1 MTSVSIEREKLTAW
15 EARMSTVSAL
25 LCATNKDTVTA
36 CLASTIQSVS
46 QDIRVELDAGTAR
59 STAMKEALNDA
70 REELEKNI
78 SEHIEREEHHGD
90 CQVCG
95 KEICC
100 EECIKTGQD
109 TCDDEDCG
117 AVGDDLTCEEEPA
130 AVTQSKESERMR
142 NGTFAWT
149 PEEEAVL
156 RTFKTVDEAVEKAN
170 LPGRTNSAILNKW
183 RKLKNAGA
191 ILERAK
197 PFRYIGSVPSLFD
210 RMGIIISFTDDR
222 KKVNAEM
229 LPDHTSMQIDI
240 ANITQV
246 GVL

>member
-1 MTSVSIEREKLTAW
+1 MTSISIEREKLTAW
-15 EARMSTVSAL
+15 EARMNT
-25 LCATNKDTVTA
+25 
-36 CLASTIQSVS
+36 ASTILCVAYKDAVTASLSGILNVVCLE
-46 QDIRVELDAGTAR
+46 IRDELNAGEVR
-59 STAMKEALNDA
+59 NTAMKEALNDA
-70 REELEKNI
+70 REALEKNI
-78 SEHIEREEHHGD
+78 AEHIEREEHHGE

-95 KEICC
+95 KDCSC

-109 TCDDEDCG
+109 ICDDEDCG
-117 AVGDDLTCEEEPA
+117 AVGDDLTCEEEP
-130 AVTQSKESERMR
+130 VEVPRSKEQERMR
-142 NGTFAWT
+142 NGSFAWT

-197 PFRYIGSVPSLFD
+197 PFRYVGDIPAFKD
-210 RMGIIISFTDDR
+210 RMGIIISYTDDR
-222 KKVNAEM
+222 TKVNAEM
-229 LPDHTSMQIDI
+229 LPNHSSMQIDI
-240 ANITQV
+240 KNITQE